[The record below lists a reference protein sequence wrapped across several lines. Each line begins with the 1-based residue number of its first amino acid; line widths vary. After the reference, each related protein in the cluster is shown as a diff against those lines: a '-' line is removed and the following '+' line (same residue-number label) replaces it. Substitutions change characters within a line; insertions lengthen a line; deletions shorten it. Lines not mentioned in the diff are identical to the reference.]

1 MNICLAWSPLSPKW
15 VELKQGVEVLEE
27 VEIFFPL
34 KALPSDSF
42 ASVEEA
48 LDWLLQKERK
58 MAKNYALYWL
68 ARQSLASTII
78 SQKLQAKGY
87 RAQVCA
93 EVIEAC
99 QAYFSDEEYWIRIV
113 EKELAKG
120 YGPRWIAWKW
130 RAKGL
135 PQSIVDKVATSERQR
150 GAMQRI
156 KSKHKDPKKAFR
168 ALMQRGF
175 SPDVILS

>member
-1 MNICLAWSPLSPKW
+1 M
-15 VELKQGVEVLEE
+15 LEE
-27 VEIFFPL
+27 VEVSFPL

-48 LDWLLQKERK
+48 LNWLLQKERK

-68 ARQSLASTII
+68 ARQSLPSTILL
-78 SQKLQAKGY
+78 QKLQAKGY
-87 RAQVCA
+87 RAEVCA

-99 QAYFSDEEYWIRIV
+99 QAYFSDEEYWVRIV

-130 RAKGL
+130 KAKGL
-135 PQSIVDKVATSERQR
+135 PESIVNEVATLEKQRQAIERV
-150 GAMQRI
+150 
-156 KSKHKDPKKAFR
+156 KKKLKNPKKAFR
-168 ALMQRGF
+168 TLMQRGF
-175 SPDVILS
+175 SPDMIFAYTERSK